1 MVTLLTMF
9 NPTPGKEVRA
19 SKQDGDTKEVIDDD
33 GGARSPRSSF
43 EADEIV
49 DTSAKESD
57 FNNHFLR
64 ELKKEKKNCER
75 KPKPLKKE
83 KPKDENIE
91 TVVELF
97 KEFEEHQ
104 QQSATIFKGYY
115 RNSTKNW
122 C

>member
-1 MVTLLTMF
+1 M
-9 NPTPGKEVRA
+9 N
-19 SKQDGDTKEVIDDD
+19 D

-43 EADEIV
+43 DADEIV

-91 TVVELF
+91 TVVKLF
-97 KEFEEHQ
+97 KEFEENQ